1 MDDYM
6 LSTSDNPFNPY
17 TDWDQWYAFD
27 VAAGYHTSAYLARIV
42 VTSHDLSDA
51 DQDLAIKDAM
61 DEILEYNLSGMH
73 IKVLAPATTVPP
85 VPDATVIS

>member
-17 TDWDQWYAFD
+17 TQWDQWYAFD
-27 VAAGYHTSAYLARIV
+27 VAAGYHTSAYLARIT
-42 VTSHDLSDA
+42 VTSHELSDV

-73 IKVLAPATTVPP
+73 IKVLAPSNPTPALA
-85 VPDATVIS
+85 DATVIS

>member
-1 MDDYM
+1 MEDYM

-42 VTSHDLSDA
+42 ITSHELSEA
-51 DQDLAIKDAM
+51 DQDLAMEMAIDDIIKINPLGRWTRVA
-61 DEILEYNLSGMH
+61 
-73 IKVLAPATTVPP
+73 KPK
-85 VPDATVIS
+85 